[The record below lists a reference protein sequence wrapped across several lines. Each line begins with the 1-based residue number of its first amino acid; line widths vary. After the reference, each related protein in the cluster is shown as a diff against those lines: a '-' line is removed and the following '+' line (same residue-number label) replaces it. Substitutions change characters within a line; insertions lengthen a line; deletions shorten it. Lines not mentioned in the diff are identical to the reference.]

1 MRKIVWDD
9 GIEFTSKPI
18 FLVQG
23 NRRASGV
30 YSAR

>member
-1 MRKIVWDD
+1 MRNIVWDD
-9 GIEFTSKPI
+9 GTEFTSKAI
-18 FLVQG
+18 CLVQG

>member
-9 GIEFTSKPI
+9 GTEFTSKAI
-18 FLVQG
+18 FLVQE
-23 NRRASGV
+23 NRRASGS